1 MTSSNTLE
9 AAVAALD
16 QAGIPH
22 MLAGSFA
29 SSLHGL
35 ARTTADID
43 LVIDPPPGA
52 IDRFVEAIDRD
63 RYYVDESSARTAVD
77 DQSQFNVIDTHT
89 GWKIDMI
96 VRKSRPF
103 SIAEFNR
110 RLPATVIGVPVF
122 VATAEDTILAK
133 LEWALIGGSERQLHD
148 VIEILRIR
156 RSDLDSDY
164 LDRWAQELGVSALLA
179 QARANSRGE

>member
-1 MTSSNTLE
+1 MTSSNALQ
-9 AAVAALD
+9 AAVSALD

-43 LVIDPPPGA
+43 LVIDPPSGA
-52 IDRFVEAIDRD
+52 IGQFLEALDRD
-63 RYYVDESSARTAVD
+63 RYYVDEDTARSSVD

-89 GWKIDMI
+89 GWKIDLI
-96 VRKSRPF
+96 IRKSRPF
-103 SIAEFNR
+103 SNTEFSR
-110 RLPATVIGVPVF
+110 RSPATVVGVPVF

-133 LEWALIGGSERQLHD
+133 LEWARD
-148 VIEILRIR
+148 
-156 RSDLDSDY
+156 RS
-164 LDRWAQELGVSALLA
+164 RT
-179 QARANSRGE
+179 